1 MIISSVKIHPGT
13 ENRKSVLD
21 VFRSVDWSLKEATGC
36 IESSYTGGRNGDSE
50 YLVQIALWR
59 SEADLAR
66 YIRSGTFTRV
76 LAAMELSKSP
86 PEIRFHEINRTRGM
100 DYIEEL
106 RAEPAL
112 RNALSD

>member
-1 MIISSVKIHPGT
+1 MGIRLVPSGLPPRTLYAHDFPVIISSVKIHSGP

-21 VFRSVDWSLKEATGC
+21 VFRSVDWSLKEAPGC

-66 YIRSGTFTRV
+66 FIRSVSFDRV
-76 LAAMELSKSP
+76 LAAMELSK
-86 PEIRFHEINRTRGM
+86 
-100 DYIEEL
+100 
-106 RAEPAL
+106 A
-112 RNALSD
+112 